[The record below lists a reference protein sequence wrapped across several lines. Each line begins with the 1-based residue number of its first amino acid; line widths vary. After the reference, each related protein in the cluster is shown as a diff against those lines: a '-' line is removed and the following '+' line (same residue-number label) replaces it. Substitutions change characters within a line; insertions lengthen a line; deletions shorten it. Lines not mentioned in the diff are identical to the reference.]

1 MNLRTDFIYEF
12 HNDIN
17 VCYEKVWYPIN
28 HLYFQILLSCTK
40 VPVGPSLKD
49 ILSANSKLQVVLD
62 KYKDDS
68 LKYKAAVFLIENL
81 PFHYSYEGEP
91 LNDYLKLFE
100 LHGKGTMYPDKVL
113 DSIKRACGPFHLDR
127 LEAKS
132 DIYIDPAYLIEIL
145 NGLSKYGVNSLGG
158 KMSLL
163 TISVSLFF
171 LTVWAMKGW
180 NLGVKE
186 SIINIT
192 HCWTAFEDFR
202 KPKIRSTFLKY

>member
-1 MNLRTDFIYEF
+1 MRKHSLLLI
-12 HNDIN
+12 I
-17 VCYEKVWYPIN
+17 CI
-28 HLYFQILLSCTK
+28 FQILASCTK

-49 ILSANSKLQVVLD
+49 MLSANPKLQVVLD

-113 DSIKRACGPFHLDR
+113 DSIKRACGPFHMDK

-132 DIYIDPAYLIEIL
+132 DIYIDPVYLIENIEWAF
-145 NGLSKYGVNSLGG
+145 KVWREQPWG
-158 KMSLL
+158 KN
-163 TISVSLFF
+163 VS
-171 LTVWAMKGW
+171 
-180 NLGVKE
+180 
-186 SIINIT
+186 
-192 HCWTAFEDFR
+192 FEDFCEFVLPYR
-202 KPKIRSTFLKY
+202 VGDERLESWRERIYN

>member
-1 MNLRTDFIYEF
+1 MRKYGILLI
-12 HNDIN
+12 I
-17 VCYEKVWYPIN
+17 CI
-28 HLYFQILLSCTK
+28 FQILLSCTK

-68 LKYKAAVFLIENL
+68 LKYKSAVFLIENL

-91 LNDYLKLFE
+91 LDDYLKLFE

-113 DSIKRACGPFHLDR
+113 DSIKRACGPFHMDK

-132 DIYIDPAYLIEIL
+132 DIYIDPVYLIENIEWAF
-145 NGLSKYGVNSLGG
+145 KVWREQPWG
-158 KMSLL
+158 KTSLL
-163 TISVSLFF
+163 TISVSLSF
-171 LTVWAMKGW
+171 LTVWVMKGW
-180 NLGVKE
+180 NPGVKE

-192 HCWTAFEDFR
+192 HCWTVFEDFR
-202 KPKIRSTFLKY
+202 KLKIRSMFLKY